1 MATRAHAQPA
11 ATARERAAP
20 RNEGRQLSLPSLV
33 IICLVV
39 IGLAGLLPL
48 IQSSRVTSSS
58 SDVRRLERARS
69 DWQARLQEL
78 QAEIAFL
85 GSLDRIEKEARERL
99 GMVTPS
105 ETVYIVVDEPAPE
118 TQLVPLRF
126 LPPKEDEPRHED
138 SWWESIL
145 GALPLP

>member
-1 MATRAHAQPA
+1 VT
-11 ATARERAAP
+11 
-20 RNEGRQLSLPSLV
+20 
-33 IICLVV
+33 ICLVV

-48 IQSSRVTSSS
+48 IQSSQATSTS
-58 SDVRRLERARS
+58 SDVRQLERARN

-78 QAEIAFL
+78 QAEVAFL

-99 GMVTPS
+99 GMVPPS

-126 LPPKEDEPRHED
+126 LPPKKEQPRQEE

-145 GALPLP
+145 GKLPLP

>member
-1 MATRAHAQPA
+1 MATRAHAQPT
-11 ATARERAAP
+11 ATARERVAP
-20 RNEGRQLSLPSLV
+20 RSEGRQLSLPSLV
-33 IICLVV
+33 TICLVV

-48 IQSSRVTSSS
+48 IQSSQVTSTS
-58 SDVRRLERARS
+58 SDVRRLERARN

-78 QAEIAFL
+78 QAEVAFL

-99 GMVTPS
+99 GMVPPS
-105 ETVYIVVDEPAPE
+105 ETVYVVVDEPAPE

-126 LPPKEDEPRHED
+126 LPPKKEQPRQED

-145 GALPLP
+145 GKLPLP